1 MFNLIDSLAYNNRS
15 QKKTSD
21 IDSRI
26 VWLSFD
32 KCKDMNYS
40 NSCKVFQGFPP
51 LQEHIWNR
59 QMERQG
65 SAKENAEIPALLFT
79 ADSSA
84 SVRVR
89 MDAVLALIIGD
100 TEPYLSAM
108 QPSLRRQWKKRTAA
122 SSAAVP

>member
-40 NSCKVFQGFPP
+40 HSCKVFQGFPP

-100 TEPYLSAM
+100 TTFAD
-108 QPSLRRQWKKRTAA
+108 RRREN
-122 SSAAVP
+122 PEFRI